1 MKQQN
6 NNATNSAGAC
16 KETCV
21 DMIEDICAAK
31 NVSFHPAHVARDIMS
46 KDVKM
51 VTLDHTVKDCIDFMK
66 LHKVRH
72 APVVDGP
79 NEKGGKPY
87 FVGVISER
95 DLLRQ
100 IWPHAGQFHG
110 ENADHKSCEQRMVHI
125 VIRKPKCVSPET
137 PIPNVILTMINN
149 KIDMVPVLSDT
160 NIVGIITTMD
170 IIKCLFEIHDEIRR
184 LCPEIRE
191 GRKPVDPDSTSLLQ
205 YPFLHKWFSLKVQEI
220 MTKQVVRLG
229 LHQTLAKAIE
239 VLRKKHFRHLP
250 IADKQGVLKGIIS
263 DRDVL
268 RNLPPSNKHSS
279 TKTRP
284 FDSDI
289 FDVDPRIMILDLPL
303 ARIMTWDI
311 TTISPGCDV
320 YDAAETLYKMRISCL
335 PAVDEGKKLC
345 GIVTVTDLMHA
356 LLLLYR
362 APPESSCLMK
372 KDEHKTQNIY
382 NI

>member
-1 MKQQN
+1 MNKQIN
-6 NNATNSAGAC
+6 DVTNRVGVC
-16 KETCV
+16 KGTYV
-21 DMIEDICAAK
+21 GLIEDICAAK
-31 NVSFHPAHVARDIMS
+31 NVSFHPTHVARDIMS

-51 VTLDHTVKDCIDFMK
+51 VTLDHKVKDCIEFMK

-72 APVVDGP
+72 APVLDGP
-79 NEKGGKPY
+79 NEEGGKPY

-110 ENADHKSCEQRMVHI
+110 ENTDHKPFKQRIVHI
-125 VIRKPKCVSPET
+125 VIRKPKCVSTET

-170 IIKCLFEIHDEIRR
+170 IIKCLLEIHDEIRR
-184 LCPEIRE
+184 LYPEIRKDS
-191 GRKPVDPDSTSLLQ
+191 KPVDPDSTSLLQ

-239 VLRKKHFRHLP
+239 VFQKKHFRHLP
-250 IADKQGVLKGIIS
+250 IVDKQGVLKGIVS
-263 DRDVL
+263 DRDAL
-268 RNLPPSNKHSS
+268 RNLPPSNKRSS
-279 TKTRP
+279 SKTRP
-284 FDSDI
+284 SDSDI
-289 FDVDPRIMILDLPL
+289 FDIDPSIMILELPL

-311 TTISPGCDV
+311 TTVLPVCNACE
-320 YDAAETLYKMRISCL
+320 AAERLYKMRIGCL
-335 PAVDEGKKLC
+335 PVVDQGKKLC
-345 GIVTVTDLMHA
+345 GIVTVTDFMHA

-362 APPESSCLMK
+362 TPRK
-372 KDEHKTQNIY
+372 V
-382 NI
+382 

>member
-1 MKQQN
+1 MKKQN
-6 NNATNSAGAC
+6 NHVTNSAGVR
-16 KETCV
+16 KETYV
-21 DMIEDICAAK
+21 DLLEDIYASK
-31 NVSFHPAHVARDIMS
+31 NVSFHPAHLAEDIMT

-66 LHKVRH
+66 LHRVRH
-72 APVVDGP
+72 APVVDGL

-100 IWPHAGQFHG
+100 IWPNAGQFHG
-110 ENADHKSCEQRMVHI
+110 ENADHKSLEQRIIHI

-137 PIPNVILTMINN
+137 PIPNVILIMINN

-170 IIKCLFEIHDEIRR
+170 IIKCLLEIHDEISRS
-184 LCPEIRE
+184 CPEIRE
-191 GRKPVDPDSTSLLQ
+191 GGKPVDPDSTSLLQ

-220 MTKQVVRLG
+220 MTKQAVCLG
-229 LHQTLAKAIE
+229 PHQTLAKAIE
-239 VLRKKHFRHLP
+239 VLRKKHIRHLP
-250 IADKQGVLKGIIS
+250 IVDEQGALKGIVS

-268 RNLPPSNKHSS
+268 RNLPPSNKLSS

-289 FDVDPRIMILDLPL
+289 FDVDPRNMIPELSM

-311 TTISPGCDV
+311 TTVSPGCNL
-320 YDAAETLYKMRISCL
+320 YEAAETLYKMRISCL
-335 PAVDEGKKLC
+335 PVVDEGKKLC

-362 APPESSCLMK
+362 TPRK
-372 KDEHKTQNIY
+372 
-382 NI
+382 